1 MRPHY
6 LRSVI
11 FGAAALSAV
20 SLAGTGAAQAD
31 VVSWVF
37 YNHSGKN
44 SVITGGTG
52 GAIIDGTSGTQSV
65 TFSST
70 PALNPAQTVTLT
82 PFGPTNSKS
91 GPTLHLYQKNGQYP
105 TTTGVQ
111 PGEQGIGLTNDPTGQ
126 GEISANVI
134 NSFVQVDIS
143 RLSSPPLNS
152 LNLGFSMGSLPG
164 GDQWAVYGTNTYGNM
179 IGATLLSAGGTY
191 TGALTN
197 VIGTWDY
204 LDVVATKNNVLLSTI
219 TATVPEPGSLV
230 LLGTGL
236 LGLGLVARRKRRR
249 A

>member
-1 MRPHY
+1 MRSHY
-6 LRSVI
+6 LRSAI
-11 FGAAALSAV
+11 FGVAALGALSI
-20 SLAGTGAAQAD
+20 AGTCAARAD
-31 VVSWVF
+31 TVSWVF
-37 YNHSGKN
+37 YNHSGNN
-44 SVITGGTG
+44 SVITGGPG
-52 GAIIDGTSGTQSV
+52 GTIIDGTSGTQSV

-70 PALNPAQTVTLT
+70 PALSPGQSVTLT
-82 PFGPTNSKS
+82 PFGPTNGKS
-91 GPTLHLYQKNGQYP
+91 GPTLHLFQKNGQYP

-143 RLSSPPLNS
+143 GLSSPPLNT

-164 GDQWAVYGTNTYGNM
+164 GDQWAVYGSNSNGSYNAGD
-179 IGATLLSAGGTY
+179 LLDAGGAY
-191 TGALTN
+191 TGTLSN
-197 VIGTWDY
+197 VIGSWNY

-219 TATVPEPGSLV
+219 TATVPEPGSFI

>member
-1 MRPHY
+1 
-6 LRSVI
+6 
-11 FGAAALSAV
+11 
-20 SLAGTGAAQAD
+20 
-31 VVSWVF
+31 
-37 YNHSGKN
+37 
-44 SVITGGTG
+44 
-52 GAIIDGTSGTQSV
+52 
-65 TFSST
+65 
-70 PALNPAQTVTLT
+70 
-82 PFGPTNSKS
+82 
-91 GPTLHLYQKNGQYP
+91 
-105 TTTGVQ
+105 
-111 PGEQGIGLTNDPTGQ
+111 
-126 GEISANVI
+126 VI

-143 RLSSPPLNS
+143 GLSSPPLNS

-236 LGLGLVARRKRRR
+236 LALGLVARRKRRR